1 MQNITYA
8 EFEAVELRAGTIIR
22 TEAFPEARKPAYK
35 IWVDF
40 GAEIGVKQSSAQIT
54 THYTLEQLV
63 GKQVVGCV
71 NLGSKKIAGFASEF
85 LCTGFDDGVGA
96 VVLIMPNQPVPNGA
110 KLY

>member
-22 TEAFPEARKPAYK
+22 AETFPAARKPAYK

-40 GAEIGVKQSSAQIT
+40 GTEIGVKQSSAQIT
-54 THYTLEQLV
+54 AHYTPEQLV

-71 NLGSKKIAGFASEF
+71 NLGSKKIAGFTSEF

-96 VVLIMPNQPVPNGA
+96 VVLIAPDQPVPNGA
-110 KLY
+110 KLF

>member
-1 MQNITYA
+1 MQNIPYA

-22 TEAFPEARKPAYK
+22 VEMFPEARKSAYK

-54 THYTLEQLV
+54 THYTLAQLI

-71 NLGSKKIAGFASEF
+71 NLGSKKIAGFSSEF
-85 LCTGFDDGVGA
+85 LCTGFDDGAGA
-96 VVLIMPNQPVPNGA
+96 VVLIAPDQAVPNGA
-110 KLY
+110 KLF